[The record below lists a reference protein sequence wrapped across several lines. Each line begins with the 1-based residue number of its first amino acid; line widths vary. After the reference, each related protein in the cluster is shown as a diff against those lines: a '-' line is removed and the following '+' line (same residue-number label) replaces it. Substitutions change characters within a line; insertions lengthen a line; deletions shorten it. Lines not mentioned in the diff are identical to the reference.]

1 MDKPHLR
8 SFGGGGGSVGGAGI
22 IVGSDYSQIGG
33 SDSDDSRSSISRSD
47 DNENE
52 GLPCI
57 IYTSDDSADVGQ
69 SDSTCLDSE
78 GMGYIAQSV
87 QIQDDEGSHRLLLDS
102 ECPSPQPSP
111 QPDTCFTVSHPLA
124 AVTFT
129 TGLDSDIG
137 LDEELGLQK
146 DPECQGFA
154 TSPHLGVHA
163 EGRIYERSASV
174 SSTSSGSSPEA
185 QQPLLPEYHT
195 LPNFVDYADVE
206 YEPLHEHTI
215 TRGKMHDPLDIFVDV
230 KDITNKIQPL
240 LGRLMVGSD
249 VHIDAKYKD
258 AFYVNWNWARIR
270 QSCVMLNV
278 SVLLSLLCVGVGL
291 LIQMPQGS
299 ECDPAHTWWQGSVMY
314 EVYIPSFQDSNADG
328 VGDLPGL
335 ISKLDY
341 IQNLGIRAVRVNS
354 IMEASD
360 YLSSHNF
367 ITNYTAVDPLLGDSN
382 DVKLLAALLHEKDM
396 YLLMDMPLSS
406 LRAEI
411 PVTANI
417 VFEDLVGN
425 KGNILSVSL
434 AEVYPV
440 LKYWLSLGV
449 DGFFF
454 TDITEYSSNPGLVEA
469 MHEWRNI
476 LDRFSS
482 GMHHKVMMVPE
493 ALLNNLK
500 SMKFSHLNHLLQ
512 LVDLIDV
519 SVNLTGSA
527 EMIPEVLKSATAW
540 DSHISLPWIN
550 WNMGGIE
557 RERVAAL
564 TAHHPLG
571 RALLLL
577 FFPGTITL
585 YYGDELGLSQTS
597 QERSWSTIMRWNEG
611 KHAGFSSVKPWQDLS
626 EGWQDDNVEVQNQT
640 ISALSTMISARQQKV
655 PIYINGIFDYEGD
668 YHPTKSVN
676 YRVRHSDHELI
687 IIDRFYPR
695 RNQYAVVAN
704 LGPNTLDQDL
714 SHFYFGGSVLASSH
728 GQSGY
733 VMFRNIVLQPGEAL
747 ACILDL

>member
-527 EMIPEVLKSATAW
+527 E
-540 DSHISLPWIN
+540 
-550 WNMGGIE
+550 
-557 RERVAAL
+557 
-564 TAHHPLG
+564 
-571 RALLLL
+571 
-577 FFPGTITL
+577 
-585 YYGDELGLSQTS
+585 
-597 QERSWSTIMRWNEG
+597 ERSWSTIMRWNEG

>member
-8 SFGGGGGSVGGAGI
+8 PFGAGGGTGGSGISGGE
-22 IVGSDYSQIGG
+22 YSQIGG

-69 SDSTCLDSE
+69 SDSTCIDSE
-78 GMGYIAQSV
+78 GMGYIAHNV

-111 QPDTCFTVSHPLA
+111 QPDTCFAVSHPLA
-124 AVTFT
+124 AVTFS

-137 LDEELGLQK
+137 MVDDLDLQK
-146 DPECQGFA
+146 DPECHGFVG
-154 TSPHLGVHA
+154 SPHLGVHS
-163 EGRIYERSASV
+163 EGRTYERSASV
-174 SSTSSGSSPEA
+174 SSASSGSSPEA

-195 LPNFVDYADVE
+195 LPDFEDYAGVE
-206 YEPLHEHTI
+206 YEPLHDHTI
-215 TRGKMHDPLDIFVDV
+215 SRGKM
-230 KDITNKIQPL
+230 PL

-258 AFYVNWNWARIR
+258 APYVNWNWGRIR
-270 QSCVMLNV
+270 QTCVLLNM

-299 ECDPAHTWWQGSVMY
+299 ECDPAHAWWQGSVMY
-314 EVYIPSFQDSNADG
+314 EIYVPSFQDSNADG

-335 ISKLDY
+335 ISKLEY
-341 IQNLGIRAVRVNS
+341 IQNLGIKAVRLNS

-360 YLSSHNF
+360 YLNNLTS

-382 DVKLLAALLHEKDM
+382 DVKLLAALLHQKGM
-396 YLLMDMPLSS
+396 YLLMDMPLNS
-406 LRAEI
+406 LQVTV
-411 PVTANI
+411 PVMGNIAN
-417 VFEDLVGN
+417 EEGVGN
-425 KGNILSVSL
+425 AKSIHSVSL

-440 LKYWLSLGV
+440 LQYWLSLGV

-454 TDITEYSSNPGLVEA
+454 TDITQFTSEPGLVEA

-476 LDRFSS
+476 LDRFSK
-482 GMHHKVMMVPE
+482 GMEHKVMMVPV

-500 SMKFSHLNHLLQ
+500 SMEFPHLDHLLQ

-519 SVNLTGSA
+519 PVNLTGSA
-527 EMIPEVLKSATAW
+527 ETIPEVLKSATAW
-540 DSHISLPWIN
+540 DSHVSLPWIN
-550 WNMGGIE
+550 WNMGGVK
-557 RERVAAL
+557 RERVATL
-564 TAHHPLG
+564 TRHHPLG

-585 YYGDELGLSQTS
+585 YYGDELGGLSQTS
-597 QERSWSTIMRWNEG
+597 QARSWSTVMRWNGG
-611 KHAGFSSVKPWQDLS
+611 KHAGFSSVKPWHDLS
-626 EGWQDDNVEVQNQT
+626 VGWENDNIEVQNNT
-640 ISALSTMISARQQKV
+640 ISTLATMISARQEKV

-668 YHPTKSVN
+668 YHPSKAAN

-704 LGPNTLDQDL
+704 LGHNTIDQDL

-733 VMFRNIVLQPGEAL
+733 VMFRNISLQPGEAL